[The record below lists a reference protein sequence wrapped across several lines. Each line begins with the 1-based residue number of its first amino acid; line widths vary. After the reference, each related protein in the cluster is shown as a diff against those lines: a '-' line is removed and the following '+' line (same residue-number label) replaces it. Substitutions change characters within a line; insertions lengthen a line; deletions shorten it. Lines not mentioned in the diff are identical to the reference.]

1 MNYVFIV
8 TYGRS
13 GSTLLQN
20 VLNSIP
26 GYLIRGENDNILYH
40 MAKAWIIAKTSP
52 EIKIRREAMQS
63 DDWHDPRYG
72 QQIDPWYG
80 VELIRPPDLG
90 PALARLFTNKILQ
103 PQTDTRVVGFKEIR
117 FHMAG
122 DDMELYLDFMLNFFP
137 NSKLVFN
144 TRNLAAVAKS
154 GWWAKYSAKDFDAE
168 VGNADQRFRRYAE
181 NRPNRTILMHYD
193 DYKGNP
199 EGFRRLFEFLE
210 EPYDRDYIAQIM
222 SQKLD
227 HVKKKWKK
235 SE

>member
-1 MNYVFIV
+1 M
-8 TYGRS
+8 
-13 GSTLLQN
+13 LQN

-52 EIKIRREAMQS
+52 EIKIRRDAMNS
-63 DDWHDPRYG
+63 DEWHDPRYG
-72 QQIDPWYG
+72 KEIDPWFG
-80 VELIRPPDLG
+80 CEQISPPELG
-90 PALARLFTNKILQ
+90 SALAGLFINKVLQ
-103 PQTDTRVVGFKEIR
+103 PEEDTRAVGFKEIR
-117 FHMAG
+117 FHLAG
-122 DDMELYLDFMLNFFP
+122 DDMELYLDFILNFFP
-137 NSKLVFN
+137 DSKLIFN
-144 TRNLAAVAKS
+144 TRELNDVAKS
-154 GWWAKYSAKDFDAE
+154 GWWANYSPADFAAE
-168 VGNADQRFRRYAE
+168 VGDADKRFRNYAK

-210 EPYDRDYIAQIM
+210 EAYDKDYVSCIM

-235 SE
+235 PE